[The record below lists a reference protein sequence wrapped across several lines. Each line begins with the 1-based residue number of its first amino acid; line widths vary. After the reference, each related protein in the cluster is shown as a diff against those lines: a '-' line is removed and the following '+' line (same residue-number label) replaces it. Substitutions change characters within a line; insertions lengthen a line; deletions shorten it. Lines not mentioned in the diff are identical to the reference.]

1 MTLVVIALGGA
12 AGTLSRVELTRLIP
26 PTINGFP
33 WPTFAANLI
42 GAFFSAWSSSS
53 SSTGCPPA
61 AMYGPCIGTGFCG
74 GLTTFSTLVLEI
86 DLLVKAG
93 RVALALG
100 YLAASLVAGMA
111 AVWAGMALARR
122 RPRRGAPDH
131 EPPQVM
137 RQERMTGMDLTGPA
151 QRMTIFIGE
160 QDSHGGHS
168 LSHEIVRRA
177 HASAIAGV
185 TVFRGVEGYGASSH
199 LHTAHIL
206 SLSDDLPICI
216 VIVDS
221 AVGHRTLRRAQ
232 LDDLI
237 DGGLVIVEDVT
248 VLRYVG
254 HDRGEAGA

>member
-1 MTLVVIALGGA
+1 
-12 AGTLSRVELTRLIP
+12 
-26 PTINGFP
+26 
-33 WPTFAANLI
+33 
-42 GAFFSAWSSSS
+42 
-53 SSTGCPPA
+53 
-61 AMYGPCIGTGFCG
+61 
-74 GLTTFSTLVLEI
+74 
-86 DLLVKAG
+86 
-93 RVALALG
+93 
-100 YLAASLVAGMA
+100 
-111 AVWAGMALARR
+111 
-122 RPRRGAPDH
+122 
-131 EPPQVM
+131 
-137 RQERMTGMDLTGPA
+137 MDLTGPA

-160 QDSHGGHS
+160 QDSHAGHS

-221 AVGHRTLRRAQ
+221 ASAIERFGEQ

-254 HDRGEAGA
+254 HDRGQTQA